1 MSAKPKTYKE
11 AIGRIEEIV
20 GLIENQESDIDEMTH
35 LVKEATELINFCKKK
50 LKTAENDLNSSLEK
64 LD

>member
-20 GLIENQESDIDEMTH
+20 GLIENQESDIDEMTG

>member
-20 GLIENQESDIDEMTH
+20 GLIENQESDIDEMTN